1 MPPYGTSGSYYPG
14 GGAGSA
20 PKQRNVVGLIAFIVS
35 IVGFVFAC
43 IPGALI
49 IGWIL
54 LPIAFILSLVSLF
67 MRGQAKALGISGLVI
82 SVVGTV
88 VGVLVAVGTFVLA
101 VDDALTGG
109 EVEVTAP
116 EVEEAVEDELA
127 ASPADTEESAVEG
140 SRENPYPLGSTV
152 TQGDWAVTV
161 NEVNL
166 DANEVLA
173 DENLF
178 NEPPAE
184 GSTYIM
190 VNLTAQ
196 YVGEDPNGDMPTVLL
211 DYVTVEGNTINGFE
225 AFVISPEE
233 FDSVGTLYEGASTTG
248 NRSFAVPA
256 DSVADGVL
264 ALTPHV
270 FGDKVFVAV
279 K

>member
-1 MPPYGTSGSYYPG
+1 M
-14 GGAGSA
+14 
-20 PKQRNVVGLIAFIVS
+20 PKQRNVIGLVAFIVS

-43 IPGALI
+43 IPGVLI

-67 MRGQAKALGISGLVI
+67 MKGQGKALGISGLVI

-109 EVEVTAP
+109 EVNVTAP
-116 EVEEAVEDELA
+116 EVAEEEAV
-127 ASPADTEESAVEG
+127 ASPVESEESVPEG
-140 SRENPYPLGSTV
+140 SRSAPYPLGSTV

-161 NEVNL
+161 NSVNL

-178 NEPPAE
+178 NEPPSE
-184 GSTYIM
+184 GNTYIM

-196 YVGEDPNGDMPTVLL
+196 YVGDDPNGEMPTVLL
-211 DYVTVEGNTINGFE
+211 DYVTVEGNTINGFD
-225 AFVISPEE
+225 AFVVSPEA
-233 FDSVGTLYEGASTTG
+233 FDSVSTLYEGASTTG
-248 NRSFAVPA
+248 NLSFSVPS
-256 DSVADGVL
+256 DSAAEGVL

-270 FGDKVFVAV
+270 FGDKVFVSV